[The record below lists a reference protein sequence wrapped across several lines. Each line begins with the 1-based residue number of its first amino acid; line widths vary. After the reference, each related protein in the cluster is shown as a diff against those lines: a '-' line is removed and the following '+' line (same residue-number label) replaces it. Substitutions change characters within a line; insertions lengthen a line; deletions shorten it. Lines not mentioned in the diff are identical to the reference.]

1 MKLNYYNIRITMENL
16 ILLIFLS
23 INRNKSYIF
32 YLESD
37 TCSTFFLQNCK
48 GVLGDIGRLEN
59 VDFTEEIGDW
69 VKGIIHQIYTKLYAE
84 SKIVARMEGQLW
96 QR

>member
-1 MKLNYYNIRITMENL
+1 M
-16 ILLIFLS
+16 
-23 INRNKSYIF
+23 
-32 YLESD
+32 
-37 TCSTFFLQNCK
+37 
-48 GVLGDIGRLEN
+48 GDIGRLEN